1 MAEDARHEAGT
12 LKALAAAPDA
22 ADLPAPTAVLLGS
35 TLADN
40 GEAEAAVALLRP
52 AASRHPDDVWVNH
65 VLALALDSLGPSAR
79 EESLRYYTAN
89 RTLRPETGHQV
100 AHLLERMGRGREAE
114 AVLRDLVGRR
124 PEDPHHLVCLA
135 NHLKGAG
142 RPGEAARFLERA
154 VASARA
160 AIRRKPDDFDV
171 YIYLAPALAMLGKVD
186 EAIAEY
192 RVMIR
197 LRPDYAD
204 GRVGLGVILAADK
217 HDYAAAE
224 AEYLEAIR
232 LKPDSALAHYNLGHA
247 LGNAGKTD
255 LAIAAFREAIRLKP
269 AYAQAHHNLG
279 VSLQRQGAYAEAA
292 AMLRKA
298 RELGSPTGELVAVA
312 EPGSAE
318 SLRKR
323 AGSQESTVAP
333 PDASALARGQSL
345 AVGDRAPKLEVKSFV
360 KGEPIA
366 TLEPGK
372 FYVIDFWA
380 TWCAPCRATISHL
393 TELQKKHAGVAFI
406 GVSILEQDQKSVKPF
421 VDAMGDQMA
430 FRVAIDAV
438 PQTGDPTEG
447 AMAANW
453 MKAAGLDA
461 IPVAFII
468 DKSGK
473 IAWIGHPMTID
484 EPLEKIVGGSWD
496 LTAARASSRKERED
510 RARWREAGTTL
521 VRPRGLLKGWT
532 RRSLSYAPEFRP
544 RPMTAGSTR
553 TTADCSDISVATTRR
568 LRHAERRLS

>member
-1 MAEDARHEAGT
+1 MIELSMFLDDWSAAHRGAGRPVAAWRRPVEAARLADPDPYRDRLRQALLAEDARHEAGT

-114 AVLRDLVGRR
+114 AVLRHLVGRR

-171 YIYLAPALAMLGKVD
+171 YIYLAPVLAMLGKVD

-323 AGSQESTVAP
+323 CRKPRVHGCATRRVGVGAGPEPGGGRSSPEAGSQVVCQ
-333 PDASALARGQSL
+333 G
-345 AVGDRAPKLEVKSFV
+345 RAN
-360 KGEPIA
+360 
-366 TLEPGK
+366 
-372 FYVIDFWA
+372 
-380 TWCAPCRATISHL
+380 RH
-393 TELQKKHAGVAFI
+393 
-406 GVSILEQDQKSVKPF
+406 
-421 VDAMGDQMA
+421 
-430 FRVAIDAV
+430 
-438 PQTGDPTEG
+438 
-447 AMAANW
+447 
-453 MKAAGLDA
+453 
-461 IPVAFII
+461 
-468 DKSGK
+468 
-473 IAWIGHPMTID
+473 
-484 EPLEKIVGGSWD
+484 
-496 LTAARASSRKERED
+496 ARARQVLRH
-510 RARWREAGTTL
+510 RLLGHL
-521 VRPRGLLKGWT
+521 VRALPGDDLAPHGAAEEA
-532 RRSLSYAPEFRP
+532 RRRRLHRREHPG
-544 RPMTAGSTR
+544 AGSEIGQ
-553 TTADCSDISVATTRR
+553 ALRR
-568 LRHAERRLS
+568 RNGRPDGFPGSH